1 MQEKIRRLLMALKLD
16 ILRTEVDES
25 NCEHHLD
32 MIDEI
37 MSEIDKEQRDK
48 AEVQHVANK

>member
-1 MQEKIRRLLMALKLD
+1 MALKLD
-16 ILRTEVDES
+16 ILRTEVNES

-48 AEVQHVANK
+48 VEVQYAGNK